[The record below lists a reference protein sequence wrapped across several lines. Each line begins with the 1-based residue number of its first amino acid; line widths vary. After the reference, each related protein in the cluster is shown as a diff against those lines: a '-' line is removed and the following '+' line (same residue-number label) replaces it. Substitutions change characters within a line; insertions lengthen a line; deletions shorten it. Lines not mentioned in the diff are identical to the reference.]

1 MPDPLANSYYL
12 ATANSFPALPALA
25 GAVSADICVIGGGFT
40 GLSAALAAAEAGHA
54 VVLLEAQRI
63 GFGASGRNGG
73 QLIPGLNRSLI
84 ELADRFGLDRASAL
98 YRLALTARASVY
110 SRIERHGIACDR
122 KPGHLEAAHKP
133 SHFVEI
139 KREAEFRGKHLGVQG
154 IELIAPADMSAHVGT
169 DSYAG
174 GWLDRTGG
182 HFHPLNYALGLAQAA
197 LAAGVQIH
205 EASPAIRI
213 EDSGEVTVTTPG
225 GVVHAKAAVIACD
238 SWNGDLQPEL
248 GRYTVPIM
256 NYNIATAPLDRHQA
270 AQLIPGDVAIS
281 DTRFVLNYFRLS
293 ADKRMIF
300 AGGEKYSQRP
310 PADIAGFVR
319 PSMTRLFPS
328 LAEVPIDYAWGG
340 SVSVSASRLPHF
352 GRRGNC
358 WFAQGFS
365 GLGALLTTLAGEL
378 IAEAID
384 GKTER
389 FNLFA
394 EIEHRRFPGGRLLQK
409 PLASLGLMWF
419 ALKDRL

>member
-1 MPDPLANSYYL
+1 MTDPLANSYYA
-12 ATANSFPALPALA
+12 ATAAPFPAQPALA

-54 VVLLEAQRI
+54 VVLLEAERI

-73 QLIPGLNRSLI
+73 QLIPGLNRSAI
-84 ELADRFGLDRASAL
+84 ELADRFGLDRTIAL
-98 YRLALTARASVY
+98 YKLALTARASVY
-110 SRIERHGIACDR
+110 GRIDRHGIACDR
-122 KPGHLEAAHKP
+122 KSGHLEAAHKP
-133 SHFVEI
+133 AHFEEL
-139 KREAEFRGKHLGVQG
+139 KREAEFRVERLCAHG
-154 IELIAPADMSAHVGT
+154 IEIIAPHDMTAHVGT
-169 DSYAG
+169 GSYAG

-182 HFHPLNYALGLAQAA
+182 HFHPLNYALGLAKAA
-197 LAAGVQIH
+197 LSAGVLIH

-213 EDSGEVTVTTPG
+213 DDGSEVTVTTAG
-225 GVVHAKAAVIACD
+225 GVVHAKSVVIACD
-238 SWNGDLQPEL
+238 SWNGNLEPEL

-256 NYNIATAPLDRHQA
+256 NYNIATAPLDRHHA
-270 AQLIPGDVAIS
+270 AQLIPGDVAVA

-300 AGGEKYSQRP
+300 GGGEKYSQRP

-319 PSMTRLFPS
+319 PYMTSLFPS
-328 LAEVPIDYAWGG
+328 LAKVPIDYAWGG
-340 SVSVSASRLPHF
+340 AVSVSASRLPHF

-394 EIEHRRFPGGRLLQK
+394 EIEHRRFPGGELLQK
-409 PLASLGLMWF
+409 PLASLGLIWF